1 MKHVVD
7 NLSVFEQF
15 ANMVYGLAVITKYER
30 FLFAIFTEQP
40 KQGAQLILCRSD
52 YFFDG
57 KLRRSIGIGR
67 KSDGHKNANPGI
79 IWDFVHFCG
88 GSHNPMLTLTELVDD
103 KLHLLLKVEF

>member
-15 ANMVYGLAVITKYER
+15 ANMVYGLAVITEYER
-30 FLFAIFTEQP
+30 FLFAIFTEQL
-40 KQGAQLILCRSD
+40 KQGAQLILCRCD

-67 KSDGHKNANPGI
+67 KIDGHKIANPGK
-79 IWDFVHFCG
+79 IWRSEEHT
-88 GSHNPMLTLTELVDD
+88 SELQSRENLVCR
-103 KLHLLLKVEF
+103 LLLEK